1 MHSFTGDNILSS
13 LAKIIENQISVL
25 ESESKLAINLFK
37 TNHII
42 VTIVKFEAIIFDK
55 RDTKF
60 GDTKSICSLT
70 GKLETKCGL
79 VGRKKIMI
87 FSIEISIKIKPTIKL
102 NETKYLLVIE

>member
-37 TNHII
+37 INHII

-87 FSIEISIKIKPTIKL
+87 SIEISIKIKPTIKL